1 MKTLFLAGLISLA
14 TLTKANNT
22 STVPSN
28 KDTIAVKT
36 EVFDPEIATQ
46 KYLDTLTPE
55 EKKKS
60 DTYFEGDYWLMLWNI
75 ILEIVI
81 TWVFLSLG
89 LSQWI
94 KGIAFRVKNVNLQN
108 LIYILLYFLFAFL
121 LIFPFNIYQGYIR
134 EHQYNL
140 SNLLFCGWFADELII
155 LILTLVFGS
164 IILLAIYKAIR
175 KVKQDWWIWASGIAF
190 VFIVFGMFI
199 GPIIITPLF
208 NKYKPLEEGKLKNEI
223 LSLAKA
229 NGVPA
234 ENVYQ
239 FNASKQSKRISA
251 NVSGLGSTVRISLND
266 NLLKRCSIS
275 EIRSVMAH
283 EMGHYVLNHIY
294 KGIILLIIV
303 LVIAFALINWCL
315 NKLIYRWGKKWS
327 ISTIADI
334 GSLPLLVLL
343 FTLFFHFSKPIIN
356 NFSRTIEIEADYFS
370 LNAAQE
376 PDGFA
381 SIAMKLSE
389 YRKISPGHLEEII
402 FFDHPSGR
410 TRVHNAMIWKA
421 EHLNKS
427 LSVYPLKE

>member
-1 MKTLFLAGLISLA
+1 MKILILASLISLT

-22 STVPSN
+22 LQITSN

-36 EVFDPEIATQ
+36 EIFDPEMATQ

-55 EKKKS
+55 EKEKS
-60 DTYFEGDYWLMLWNI
+60 DAYFEGGYWLILWNLVLGI
-75 ILEIVI
+75 IV

-89 LSQWI
+89 LSRWI
-94 KGIAFRVKNVNLQN
+94 KRIATKAKDIDIQN
-108 LIYILLYFLFAFL
+108 LIYISLYFLFAFI
-121 LIFPFNIYQGYIR
+121 LILPFNIYQGYFR

-140 SNLLFCGWFADELII
+140 SNLSFGEWLVDMFKI
-155 LILTLVFGS
+155 LILTLVFGN
-164 IILLAIYKAIR
+164 IILIAVYKAIR
-175 KVKQDWWIWASGIAF
+175 KTGQDWWIWASGIAY
-190 VFIVFGMFI
+190 VFIIFGMFI
-199 GPIIITPLF
+199 GPVFITPIF
-208 NKYKPLEEGKLKNEI
+208 NEYKPLEEGKLKNEI
-223 LSLAKA
+223 LSLARA

-234 ENVYQ
+234 QNVYQ
-239 FNASKQSKRISA
+239 FDASKHSNKISA
-251 NVSGLGSTVRISLND
+251 NVSGIGSTLRISLND
-266 NLLKRCSIS
+266 NLLKRCSTS
-275 EIRSVMAH
+275 EVRSVMAH
-283 EMGHYVLNHIY
+283 EIGHYVLNHIY

-303 LVIAFALINWCL
+303 LVIAFAIINWCL
-315 NKLIYRWGKKWS
+315 NKTICRWGKEWNINT
-327 ISTIADI
+327 ISDI

-343 FTLFFHFSKPIIN
+343 FILVFYFSKPIIN

-427 LSVYPLKE
+427 LYIHPLKE

>member
-1 MKTLFLAGLISLA
+1 MKILILAGLISLT

-22 STVPSN
+22 LQVPLN

-55 EKKKS
+55 EKEKS
-60 DTYFEGDYWLMLWNI
+60 DAYFEGGYWLMLWNVILI
-75 ILEIVI
+75 III

-89 LSQWI
+89 LSRWI
-94 KGIAFRVKNVNLQN
+94 KGIAIKAKNINLQN
-108 LIYILLYFLFAFL
+108 LIYIFLYFLFAFL
-121 LIFPFNIYQGYIR
+121 LIFPLNIYQGFFR

-140 SNLLFCGWFADELII
+140 SNLSFGGWLGDELKI
-155 LILTLVFGS
+155 LVLTLIFGS
-164 IILLAIYKAIR
+164 IILLAIYKVIR

-199 GPIIITPLF
+199 GPVFITPIF
-208 NKYKPLEEGKLKNEI
+208 NRYKPLEEGKLKNEI
-223 LSLAKA
+223 LSLARA

-239 FNASKQSKRISA
+239 FDASKQSKRISA
-251 NVSGLGSTVRISLND
+251 NVSGFGNTIRISLND

-275 EIRSVMAH
+275 EVRSVMAH
-283 EMGHYVLNHIY
+283 EMGHYVLNHIH

-303 LVIAFALINWCL
+303 LVIAFALVNWCL
-315 NKLIYRWGKKWS
+315 NKSISRWGEKWN
-327 ISTIADI
+327 INNIDDI

-343 FTLFFHFSKPIIN
+343 FTLFFYFSKPIIN

-381 SIAMKLSE
+381 YIAMKLSE

-402 FFDHPSGR
+402 FFDHPSGK

-421 EHLNKS
+421 EHLNKP
-427 LSVYPLKE
+427 VNVKPQKE

>member
-1 MKTLFLAGLISLA
+1 MKTIILAGLISLT

-22 STVPSN
+22 LQVPSN
-28 KDTIAVKT
+28 KDTIAVET

-46 KYLDTLTPE
+46 KYLDTLTPQ
-55 EKKKS
+55 EKEKS
-60 DTYFEGDYWLMLWNI
+60 DAYFEGGYWLILWNT
-75 ILEIVI
+75 ILEIVVA
-81 TWVFLSLG
+81 WVFLSLG
-89 LSQWI
+89 LSRWI
-94 KGIAFRVKNVNLQN
+94 KGIAIKAKNINLQN
-108 LIYILLYFLFAFL
+108 LIYIFLYFLFAFL
-121 LIFPFNIYQGYIR
+121 LTFPLDIYQGFFR

-140 SNLLFCGWFADELII
+140 SNLSFGGWLVDELKI
-155 LILTLVFGS
+155 LILTLFFGS
-164 IILLAIYKAIR
+164 IILMAIYKAIR

-199 GPIIITPLF
+199 APVFITPIF
-208 NKYKPLEEGKLKNEI
+208 NEYKPLEEGKLKNEI
-223 LSLAKA
+223 LLLARA

-239 FNASKQSKRISA
+239 FDASKQSNRISA
-251 NVSGLGSTVRISLND
+251 NVSGFGNTIRISLND
-266 NLLKRCSIS
+266 NLLKRCSLA
-275 EIRSVMAH
+275 EVRSVMAH

-315 NKLIYRWGKKWS
+315 NKSISRWGEKWNINN
-327 ISTIADI
+327 ISDI

-343 FTLFFHFSKPIIN
+343 FTLFSCFSKPIIN

-402 FFDHPSGR
+402 FFDHPSGK

-421 EHLNKS
+421 EHLNKRV
-427 LSVYPLKE
+427 SVEPQKE

>member
-1 MKTLFLAGLISLA
+1 MKILILAGFISL
-14 TLTKANNT
+14 TTFIKANNNLQA
-22 STVPSN
+22 PSN
-28 KDTIAVKT
+28 KDTIVVKT
-36 EVFDPEIATQ
+36 EVFNPEIAAQ
-46 KYLDTLTPE
+46 KYLDTLTPL
-55 EKKKS
+55 EKEKS
-60 DTYFEGDYWLMLWNI
+60 DAYFEGGYWLILWNI
-75 ILEIVI
+75 ILGISV

-94 KGIAFRVKNVNLQN
+94 RGIAIKAKNIDIQN
-108 LIYILLYFLFAFL
+108 LISISLYFLFAFL
-121 LIFPFNIYQGYIR
+121 LIFPFNIYQGYFR

-140 SNLLFCGWFADELII
+140 SNLLFGGWLVDMLKI
-155 LILTLVFGS
+155 LILTLVFGN
-164 IILLAIYKAIR
+164 IILIAIYKAIR
-175 KVKQDWWIWASGIAF
+175 KTGQNWWIWASGIAF

-199 GPIIITPLF
+199 GPVFITPIF
-208 NKYKPLEEGKLKNEI
+208 NEFKPLEEGKLKNEI
-223 LSLAKA
+223 LSLARA
-229 NGVPA
+229 NGIPA

-239 FNASKQSKRISA
+239 FDASKRSNKISA
-251 NVSGLGSTVRISLND
+251 NVSGMGSTLRISLND
-266 NLLKRCSIS
+266 NLLKRCSLA
-275 EIRSVMAH
+275 EVRSVMAH
-283 EMGHYVLNHIY
+283 EMGHYILNHIY

-303 LVIAFALINWCL
+303 LVFTFALINWCL
-315 NKLIYRWGKKWS
+315 NKSISRWGEKWNINT
-327 ISTIADI
+327 ISDI

-343 FTLFFHFSKPIIN
+343 FILVFYFSKPIIN

-421 EHLNKS
+421 ENLNKS
-427 LSVYPLKE
+427 LYIHPLKE